1 MALVNCP
8 ECKTE
13 VSSTAHKCMRCG
25 HVINRPRRSIF
36 GSLVKLAF
44 IGFNLLMLVWLVG
57 GLGAA
62 SHHVASAHSDAERA
76 GAAVG
81 TALGASIII
90 GIWVAGAI
98 ILGLFVLFTRPKA
111 S

>member
-1 MALVNCP
+1 MALIKCP
-8 ECKTE
+8 ECATE

-25 HVINRPRRSIF
+25 RVINRPRRGVVGTLI
-36 GSLVKLAF
+36 KWTF
-44 IGFNLLMLVWLVG
+44 IGFNVLMIWWLVAG
-57 GLGAA
+57 MNAA
-62 SHHVASAHSDAERA
+62 SKHIDAAHGEAQKA

-81 TALGASIII
+81 TALGASMII

-98 ILGLFVLFTRPKA
+98 ILGLFVLFTRPKP